1 MKRNIIPRR
10 YALSAVALAAA
21 LLAPTRADAGE
32 LTTTRTY
39 DTSAITLTTATA
51 PDGTEY
57 QKIEWPGIYNSSEVG
72 EPELPVEYFRFLV
85 PVYSKN
91 FKATAISF
99 GSATTLPLTT
109 RVYPGQIPHKADG
122 SPAPDFTYPL
132 EAAYSSPAEVEA
144 WVDGDGFVDGCNHL
158 VTVAV
163 RPVRYDDATLTA
175 KAYGDITVR
184 LSYDV
189 CSESELTGSK
199 PLFPPKASRYFN
211 LDELCVNSVDVP
223 RFVPKS
229 VKRAS
234 DNTGAAATGEYSDWY
249 YIIVPRNLQKAVG
262 DLATW
267 KRQKGYNVV
276 VKTIEDIL
284 ATPEYAVNSK
294 AELVDE
300 AASLRE
306 YLRDEFNKN
315 GSYFCLL
322 VGNSK
327 TSMPI
332 RKAQHY
338 SLYGSNDELSY
349 TDGKNFIPT
358 DWYFSDLNTHYNLI
372 NCGSPSLYSFSY
384 SEISSKHSLSIYV
397 GRLLCST
404 ERELSVYTDKLIFYE
419 SNPGYGKN
427 GYLGHAFIF
436 EQYKDKSANLIGT
449 SEGTRKEIDFFDSCD
464 LMQSDASGN
473 YATGKQVVERMKNK
487 GFISWFAHGNPLG
500 FGTAANRSIDGEKN
514 YYVTSVDEIV
524 HYNDT
529 LGGKKGGITDSYM
542 LLEEGNGLDNV
553 GNSNFP
559 SIVYTISCENIP
571 YDIMRGKY
579 NNDKG
584 GDYYI
589 NQGPNLGESFT
600 NRIGYGG
607 PAFLGNTRDG
617 YIRTSPGLEELF
629 FRELKSFSK
638 PGIAEA
644 LSKFNYINNDNRLTL
659 THNLVGDP
667 EFEMWLGKPKTYT
680 ATPIITSSSISFME
694 TLPDSTK
701 VVVYDGLGNSESF
714 YPSSGTSTR
723 IIGGEPYP
731 YPKYIYDMAIS
742 TWKTGYLPTIT
753 YYGQGIGLTNMS
765 KSYVVRD
772 ARLGGSSKAFTVGEN
787 ASLKVKAID
796 EIKSVGAFGVKKD
809 GKTIL
814 ECLRTVSLDN
824 CAVEEGG
831 EMNVE
836 AESTKLGAGF
846 KVAKGGTLRIQKRK

>member
-72 EPELPVEYFRFLV
+72 KPELPVEYFRFLV

-109 RVYPGQIPHKADG
+109 RVYPGQVPQKADG

-175 KAYGDITVR
+175 RAYGDITVR

-332 RKAQHY
+332 RKFIISSSYY
-338 SLYGSNDELSY
+338 SDKLDNGSSVLPSDA
-349 TDGKNFIPT
+349 
-358 DWYFSDLNTHYNLI
+358 YFSDCTQ
-372 NCGSPSLYSFSY
+372 SY
-384 SEISSKHSLSIYV
+384 SLKREFEGGMYTCKYSDVSFFPDIYI
-397 GRLLCST
+397 GRLLCS
-404 ERELSVYTDKLIFYE
+404 ELSEINNYFEKLIIYE
-419 SNPGYGKN
+419 SNPGLGNSLYLDKATLFASN
-427 GYLGHAFIF
+427 PDCIDGYLRLYPLLANKF
-436 EQYKDKSANLIGT
+436 EL
-449 SEGTRKEIDFFDSCD
+449 
-464 LMQSDASGN
+464 
-473 YATGKQVVERMKNK
+473 
-487 GFISWFAHGNPLG
+487 
-500 FGTAANRSIDGEKN
+500 
-514 YYVTSVDEIV
+514 
-524 HYNDT
+524 DT
-529 LGGKKGGITDSYM
+529 LIDTGNSTYPRGSDVIKSISKTGYSSWHGHGSPYGVTCTSSTKDTINGKIVEYRSHCISSLDEVMSRDWPYESIKTYNWCVN
-542 LLEEGNGLDNV
+542 ENGNGLDNMDNYYSS
-553 GNSNFP
+553 GIAYS
-559 SIVYTISCENIP
+559 ISCDNTPFDQPILLDSSFP
-571 YDIMRGKY
+571 DGRWSF
-579 NNDKG
+579 
-584 GDYYI
+584 
-589 NQGPNLGESFT
+589 NQCYNLGESYT
-600 NRIGYGG
+600 IGSKVGG
-607 PAFLGNTRDG
+607 VAFLGNTRVG
-617 YIRTSPGLEELF
+617 YFGQSEYLEEHF
-629 FRELKSFSK
+629 TSCIDNYRKIGVAEVISK
-638 PGIAEA
+638 
-644 LSKFNYINNDNRLTL
+644 LRNSYIYSSLA
-659 THNLVGDP
+659 HHVIGDP
-667 EFEMWLGKPKTYT
+667 ELEMWLGNPNRYT
-680 ATPIITSSSISFME
+680 ATPVITNSSISFME

-772 ARLGGSSKAFTVGEN
+772 ARLGGSSKAFTVGEK

-809 GKTIL
+809 GKAIL
-814 ECLRTVSLDN
+814 ECLRIVSLKD

-831 EMNVE
+831 EMSVE
-836 AESTKLGAGF
+836 AETTKLGAGF
-846 KVAKGGTLRIQKRK
+846 KVEKGGTFKIQKRK

>member
-99 GSATTLPLTT
+99 GSSTTLPLTS
-109 RVYPGQIPHKADG
+109 RVYPGQIPQKADG

-132 EAAYSSPAEVEA
+132 EDAYSSPAEVEA

-163 RPVRYDDATLTA
+163 RPVRYDDSTLTA
-175 KAYGDITVR
+175 RAYGDITVR

-223 RFVPKS
+223 RFVPQS

-234 DNTGAAATGEYSDWY
+234 DGAAATGGYSDWY
-249 YIIVPRNLQKAVG
+249 YIIVPRNLQSAVG

-332 RKAQHY
+332 RKFIISSSYY
-338 SLYGSNDELSY
+338 SDRLDNGSSVLPSDA
-349 TDGKNFIPT
+349 
-358 DWYFSDLNTHYNLI
+358 YFSDCTQ
-372 NCGSPSLYSFSY
+372 SY
-384 SEISSKHSLSIYV
+384 SLKREFEGGMYTCKDSNVSFFPDIYI
-397 GRLLCST
+397 GRLLCS
-404 ERELSVYTDKLIFYE
+404 ELSEIDNYFEKLIIYE
-419 SNPGYGKN
+419 SNPGLGNSQYLDNAMVFAANPDFLGEYRDIHPILNDRFLLDTLVDTGNSTFPKGSDVIKSMNRAGFSSWHGHGSPYGVTCSEQSTAIIGKDTIGYQSHNISAIDAVMNRDAPDDAIRTYSWCVNESGN
-427 GYLGHAFIF
+427 GI
-436 EQYKDKSANLIGT
+436 DNLTNYNSPGVVYSI
-449 SEGTRKEIDFFDSCD
+449 SCD
-464 LMQSDASGN
+464 N
-473 YATGKQVVERMKNK
+473 
-487 GFISWFAHGNPLG
+487 NP
-500 FGTAANRSIDGEKN
+500 F
-514 YYVTSVDEIV
+514 DELIELS
-524 HYNDT
+524 NS
-529 LGGKKGGITDSYM
+529 LPGGKWSFNRCY
-542 LLEEGNGLDNV
+542 
-553 GNSNFP
+553 
-559 SIVYTISCENIP
+559 
-571 YDIMRGKY
+571 
-579 NNDKG
+579 
-584 GDYYI
+584 
-589 NQGPNLGESFT
+589 NLGESYT
-600 NRIGYGG
+600 VGSKAGG
-607 PAFLGNTRDG
+607 VAFLGNSRKG
-617 YIRTSPGLEELF
+617 YVWFSEQLEKQFLNYLNDY
-629 FRELKSFSK
+629 RKI
-638 PGIAEA
+638 GISEV
-644 LSKFNYINNDNRLTL
+644 LSKIKYNFQYLSL
-659 THNLVGDP
+659 THHVIGDP
-667 EFEMWLGKPKTYT
+667 EIEMWLGKPKRYT

-714 YPSSGTSTR
+714 YPSSGTSTK

-796 EIKSVGAFGVKKD
+796 EIKSVGMLEIKKD
-809 GKTIL
+809 GKVAL
-814 ECLRTVSLDN
+814 KCNRTVSLDN

-831 EMNVE
+831 EMSVE

-846 KVAKGGTLRIQKRK
+846 KVAKGGTLKIQKRK